1 MKARMNNREWQ
12 EIQRVLAG
20 GSGDCG
26 ILGSLAPFGLWSN
39 GALTAEA
46 VSLFKGFAERTG
58 RVTVHRR
65 NRFETEACQ
74 AWFGQSRAGT
84 IMIDDGEGLIFQECS
99 PGAFPM
105 LLLPFLR
112 IGPLPLAKADV
123 VAVKSRPVTSLLA
136 DAEVE
141 GEDEKLADSLR
152 EAAPDVSR
160 AVIDG
165 DWLLWSVAVTELRE
179 SSPRTSD
186 ALVVLVT
193 PGGFLGF
200 LPHAS
205 DPDALIAMPLRSAT
219 IWEALT
225 QMIAPAC

>member
-84 IMIDDGEGLIFQECS
+84 IMIDDRLDVCGS
-99 PGAFPM
+99 
-105 LLLPFLR
+105 
-112 IGPLPLAKADV
+112 LARPDDR
-123 VAVKSRPVTSLLA
+123 SR
-136 DAEVE
+136 
-141 GEDEKLADSLR
+141 
-152 EAAPDVSR
+152 
-160 AVIDG
+160 
-165 DWLLWSVAVTELRE
+165 
-179 SSPRTSD
+179 
-186 ALVVLVT
+186 
-193 PGGFLGF
+193 
-200 LPHAS
+200 
-205 DPDALIAMPLRSAT
+205 
-219 IWEALT
+219 
-225 QMIAPAC
+225 

>member
-1 MKARMNNREWQ
+1 
-12 EIQRVLAG
+12 
-20 GSGDCG
+20 
-26 ILGSLAPFGLWSN
+26 
-39 GALTAEA
+39 
-46 VSLFKGFAERTG
+46 
-58 RVTVHRR
+58 
-65 NRFETEACQ
+65 
-74 AWFGQSRAGT
+74 
-84 IMIDDGEGLIFQECS
+84 MIDDGEGLIFQECR

-112 IGPLPLAKADV
+112 IDPLPLAKADV
-123 VAVKSRPVTSLLA
+123 AAVKSRPVTSLLA

-141 GEDEKLADSLR
+141 GEDERLADSLR